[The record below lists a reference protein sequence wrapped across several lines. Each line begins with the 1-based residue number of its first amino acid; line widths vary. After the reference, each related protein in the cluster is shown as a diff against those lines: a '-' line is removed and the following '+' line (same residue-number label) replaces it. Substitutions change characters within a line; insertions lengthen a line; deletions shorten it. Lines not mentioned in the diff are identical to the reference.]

1 MDYGV
6 IAAWAGIGITIL
18 GGVYKF
24 GQVRQEM
31 VSLKEDLCE
40 TKAHNTEQHRE
51 LFDSRNNMSDVL
63 SRLTALFES
72 MDKRQDAMDKKLDIL
87 IERRSAD
94 RG

>member
-1 MDYGV
+1 MDFGI
-6 IAAWAGIGITIL
+6 IAAWAGIAITVL

-31 VSLKEDLCE
+31 ISVKEDLAE

-63 SRLTALFES
+63 ARLTALFEA
-72 MDKRQDAMDKKLDIL
+72 MEKRQESMDKKLDIL
-87 IERRSAD
+87 LERRVD
-94 RG
+94 KRE

>member
-1 MDYGV
+1 MDFGV
-6 IAAWAGIGITIL
+6 IAAWVGIAITVL

-31 VSLKEDLCE
+31 ISVKEDLAE

-63 SRLTALFES
+63 ARLTALFEA
-72 MDKRQDAMDKKLDIL
+72 MEKRQESMDKKLDIL
-87 IERRSAD
+87 LERRVEK
-94 RG
+94 RE

>member
-1 MDYGV
+1 MDFGV
-6 IAAWAGIGITIL
+6 IAAWAGIAITVL

-31 VSLKEDLCE
+31 ISVKEDLAE

-63 SRLTALFES
+63 ARLTALFEA
-72 MDKRQDAMDKKLDIL
+72 MEKRQESMDKKLDIL
-87 IERRSAD
+87 LERRVD
-94 RG
+94 KRE

>member
-1 MDYGV
+1 MDFGI
-6 IAAWAGIGITIL
+6 IAAWVGIGITIL

-31 VSLKEDLCE
+31 VGMKEDLAE
-40 TKAHNTEQHRE
+40 EKAYNTEQHRE

-72 MDKRQDAMDKKLDIL
+72 MDKRQDQMDKKLDIL
-87 IERRSAD
+87 IERRSVE
-94 RG
+94 R

>member
-18 GGVYKF
+18 GSVYKF

-31 VSLKEDLCE
+31 VGVKEDLAE
-40 TKAHNTEQHRE
+40 TKANNTEQHRE

-63 SRLTALFES
+63 ARLTALFES
-72 MDKRQDAMDKKLDIL
+72 MDKRQDQMDKKLDIL
-87 IERRSAD
+87 IERRSSD
-94 RG
+94 RK

>member
-1 MDYGV
+1 MDFGI
-6 IAAWAGIGITIL
+6 IAAWVGIGITIL

-31 VSLKEDLCE
+31 ISVKEDLAE
-40 TKAHNTEQHRE
+40 EKAYNTEQHRE

-72 MDKRQDAMDKKLDIL
+72 MDKRQDQMDKKLDIL
-87 IERRSAD
+87 IERRSVE
-94 RG
+94 R

>member
-1 MDYGV
+1 MDFGI
-6 IAAWAGIGITIL
+6 IAAWVGIGITIL

-31 VSLKEDLCE
+31 VGMKEDLAE
-40 TKAHNTEQHRE
+40 AKANNTEQHRE

-72 MDKRQDAMDKKLDIL
+72 MDKRQDQMDKKLDIL
-87 IERRSAD
+87 IERRSVE
-94 RG
+94 R

>member
-1 MDYGV
+1 MDFGI
-6 IAAWAGIGITIL
+6 IAAWVGIGITIL

-31 VSLKEDLCE
+31 VGMKEDLAE
-40 TKAHNTEQHRE
+40 AKAYNTEQHRE

-72 MDKRQDAMDKKLDIL
+72 MDKRQDQMDKKLDIL
-87 IERRSAD
+87 IERRSVE
-94 RG
+94 R

>member
-1 MDYGV
+1 MDFGI
-6 IAAWAGIGITIL
+6 IAAWVGIGITIL

-31 VSLKEDLCE
+31 VGMKEDLAE
-40 TKAHNTEQHRE
+40 EKAYNTEQHRE

-72 MDKRQDAMDKKLDIL
+72 MDKRQDQMDKKLDIL
-87 IERRSAD
+87 IERRSGP
-94 RG
+94 RE

>member
-1 MDYGV
+1 MDFGI
-6 IAAWAGIGITIL
+6 IAAWVGIGITIL

-31 VSLKEDLCE
+31 VGLKEDLAE
-40 TKAHNTEQHRE
+40 SKANNSEQHRE

-63 SRLTALFES
+63 TRLTALFES

-87 IERRSAD
+87 IERRSVE
-94 RG
+94 R

>member
-1 MDYGV
+1 MDFGI
-6 IAAWAGIGITIL
+6 IAAWVGIGITIL

-31 VSLKEDLCE
+31 VGMKEDLAE
-40 TKAHNTEQHRE
+40 EKACNTEQHRE

-72 MDKRQDAMDKKLDIL
+72 MDKRQDQMDKKLDIL
-87 IERRSAD
+87 IERRSVE
-94 RG
+94 R

>member
-1 MDYGV
+1 MDFGI
-6 IAAWAGIGITIL
+6 IAAWVGIAITVL

-31 VSLKEDLCE
+31 ISVKEDLSE

-63 SRLTALFES
+63 ARLTALFEA
-72 MDKRQDAMDKKLDIL
+72 MEKRQESMDKKLDIL
-87 IERRSAD
+87 LERRVD
-94 RG
+94 KRE